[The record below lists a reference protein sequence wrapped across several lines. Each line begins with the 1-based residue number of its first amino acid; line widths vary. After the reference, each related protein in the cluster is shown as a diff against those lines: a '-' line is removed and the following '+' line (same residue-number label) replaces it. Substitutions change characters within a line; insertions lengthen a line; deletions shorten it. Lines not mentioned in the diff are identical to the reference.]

1 MADKLP
7 VGDTIDNLKT
17 DGQKLVQDSKALV
30 TAEIKPAAKHAGI
43 GVGMFG
49 GAGYFGIVGALLL
62 WLCGAFA
69 FSLMWQHIGN
79 WDILLSLVVG
89 FATMAVVLFILAGIL
104 ALVARDRSLRSR
116 PRPASLTRLN
126 QLSQRSSR
134 PSPVVS
140 TTPLPAAAS
149 APAKFLLLPL
159 RWRLTG
165 LPLPAALAVRPSA
178 TELTI
183 TALPQLCGR
192 AVAYD
197 VAIKARNPHLKECR
211 SASSPPADV
220 EPLNI
225 LPESPPCA
233 PDPTAGTIRRDRAK
247 RREHGQ

>member
-49 GAGYFGIVGALLL
+49 GAGYSGIVGALLL

-104 ALVARDRSLRSR
+104 ALAGKGQISQVKAPTGIVDEAKSTLTAVKSAVARGKYN
-116 PRPASLTRLN
+116 ATA
-126 QLSQRSSR
+126 RSSIDASEI
-134 PSPVVS
+134 PSP
-140 TTPLPAAAS
+140 AAPVAADGTS
-149 APAKFLLLPL
+149 APRRAS
-159 RWRLTG
+159 G
-165 LPLPAALAVRPSA
+165 A
-178 TELTI
+178 TE
-183 TALPQLCGR
+183 
-192 AVAYD
+192 
-197 VAIKARNPHLKECR
+197 
-211 SASSPPADV
+211 
-220 EPLNI
+220 
-225 LPESPPCA
+225 
-233 PDPTAGTIRRDRAK
+233 RD
-247 RREHGQ
+247 

>member
-104 ALVARDRSLRSR
+104 ALVGKG
-116 PRPASLTRLN
+116 
-126 QLSQRSSR
+126 QISQVKA
-134 PSPVVS
+134 PTGVVDEAKS
-140 TTPLPAAAS
+140 TLE
-149 APAKFLLLPL
+149 
-159 RWRLTG
+159 
-165 LPLPAALAVRPSA
+165 AVKS
-178 TELTI
+178 
-183 TALPQLCGR
+183 
-192 AVAYD
+192 AVARGKYN
-197 VAIKARNPHLKECR
+197 ATARHSIDANE
-211 SASSPPADV
+211 ASSQA
-220 EPLNI
+220 
-225 LPESPPCA
+225 A
-233 PDPTAGTIRRDRAK
+233 PVAGGATATRD
-247 RREHGQ
+247 

>member
-1 MADKLP
+1 M
-7 VGDTIDNLKT
+7 
-17 DGQKLVQDSKALV
+17 V

-104 ALVARDRSLRSR
+104 ALVGKGPSG
-116 PRPASLTRLN
+116 
-126 QLSQRSSR
+126 RSSQ
-134 PSPVVS
+134 PSPVVN

-149 APAKFLLLPL
+149 TPAKLLPL
-159 RWRLTG
+159 PLQCRLAA
-165 LPLPAALAVRPSA
+165 LPLPAALAVPPSA
-178 TELTI
+178 TKLTV

-192 AVAYD
+192 AVA
-197 VAIKARNPHLKECR
+197 L
-211 SASSPPADV
+211 
-220 EPLNI
+220 
-225 LPESPPCA
+225 
-233 PDPTAGTIRRDRAK
+233 
-247 RREHGQ
+247 

>member
-104 ALVARDRSLRSR
+104 ALAGKGQISQVKAPTGIVDEAKST
-116 PRPASLTRLN
+116 LTA
-126 QLSQRSSR
+126 
-134 PSPVVS
+134 VS
-140 TTPLPAAAS
+140 YTHLTLP
-149 APAKFLLLPL
+149 
-159 RWRLTG
+159 
-165 LPLPAALAVRPSA
+165 
-178 TELTI
+178 TI
-183 TALPQLCGR
+183 YS
-192 AVAYD
+192 V
-197 VAIKARNPHLKECR
+197 
-211 SASSPPADV
+211 
-220 EPLNI
+220 
-225 LPESPPCA
+225 
-233 PDPTAGTIRRDRAK
+233 
-247 RREHGQ
+247 